1 MAVLN
6 MNPHEEY
13 KNVIREIE
21 SGKYRGQYLIY
32 NRRSTDEPENQK
44 NSIKY
49 QRSENSR
56 FAFRERLPVTQVTV
70 EGFCVNGMISEKH
83 SAFKEND
90 DLLLKDNGF
99 VQYRIE
105 RPKFYKLAQ
114 FLSKKYFKGVIVLC
128 WDRICRNDSDKAV
141 IQKIMKSGID
151 FRFVLATYDKT
162 SSGALHMDI
171 DGMFAAHHS
180 RVTSEKVSLNIY
192 FQREKGVCTYMAPVG
207 YLNIGT
213 MQEKPIDKVRAPIIK
228 QMYELYASGNW
239 TLSEIRGWAI
249 EHGFTMRP
257 MRRKRTKAETL
268 QDEEDDV
275 LVDLPKIAHLPSA
288 TSIHKILTNPFYAGK
303 VQGNNGGYVQSSSH
317 KPIVTDELFNDVQ
330 RVLRRK
336 NVTIKYTNKI
346 TYPLRGMFRCDA
358 CKRVYTPYL
367 KKGNVYYGA
376 HCLQG
381 CTNSCKS
388 FNYSKIEQLVGYMM
402 WKLCFTDSE
411 LTEIQSK
418 SQTDEMKVLDAERLK
433 VSEMRDRKKKK
444 IIEDTNYLDGNKL
457 NLLKTGVYS
466 PEALIEEE
474 KMLSDQLVQI
484 QLEEASASTSVSET
498 IGNTINLSELLKT
511 LHLLYENAKPQ
522 EKEPIIKMVFSE
534 LHLFE
539 NDLVYQCEKGFT
551 ALKSRL
557 VPCCGLKEWLSELPY
572 HSKEIQQ
579 SIAEIQEYLKKQPPT

>member
-1 MAVLN
+1 
-6 MNPHEEY
+6 MNPNEGY
-13 KNVIREIE
+13 KNVIKEIE
-21 SGKYRGQYLIY
+21 SGKYCGQYLIY

-56 FAFRERLPVTQVTV
+56 FAFRERLSIAQISV

-228 QMYELYASGNW
+228 QMYELYAGGNW

-249 EHGFTMRP
+249 EQGFTMRP
-257 MRRKRTKAETL
+257 MRRKRTKAEKL

-275 LVDLPKIAHLPSA
+275 LVDIPKVSHLP
-288 TSIHKILTNPFYAGK
+288 TKDSIHKILTNPFYTGK
-303 VQGNNGGYVQSSSH
+303 VRGNNGEYVQSSSH
-317 KPIVTDELFNDVQ
+317 KAIVADDLFNNVQ
-330 RVLRRK
+330 KLLRRK
-336 NVTIKYTNKI
+336 NVSVKYSNKI
-346 TYPLRGMFRCDA
+346 TYPLRGMFRCNA
-358 CKRVYTPYL
+358 CKRVYTPYIQ
-367 KKGNVYYGA
+367 KGNVYYGA
-376 HCLQG
+376 HCLTG
-381 CTNSCKS
+381 CSNDCKS
-388 FNYSKIEQLVGYMM
+388 FNYATIEQLVGGMM
-402 WKLCFTDSE
+402 WNLCFTESE
-411 LTEIQSK
+411 LEEIASK
-418 SQTDEMKVLDAERLK
+418 SETDEIKFLESENVRL
-433 VSEMRDRKKKK
+433 SEIRERKKRK
-444 IIEDTNYLDGNKL
+444 IVEDLNYLDANKL
-457 NLLKTGVYS
+457 NLLKTVVYS
-466 PEALIEEE
+466 PEALLEE
-474 KMLSDQLVQI
+474 KEKLTDQLLQI
-484 QLEEASASTSVSET
+484 QNEESSVGAPVKEN
-498 IGNTINLSELLKT
+498 IRNIVNLSELLKT
-511 LHLLYENAKPQ
+511 LHLLYENAEPH

-534 LHLFE
+534 LRLFQ
-539 NDLVYQCEKGFT
+539 NDLIYQCEKGFK
-551 ALKSRL
+551 ALKGRF
-557 VPCCGLKEWLSELPY
+557 VECCALNTWLSELPY

-579 SIAEIQEYLKKQPPT
+579 SIAEIEEYVNKVSPS